1 MKNKIISKIDDG
13 DRLFFF
19 SLIFLTLFLVDL
31 EVRFFGKMGLI
42 LVEKDSISVVFA
54 ALCTI
59 ASLGS
64 AVLSIVISAFSTR
77 IFGFSIKDI
86 LSLSGSKPDISSTV
100 KQSFCIIL
108 IAIAT
113 YILSLYTT
121 TTFLLITVTLIILQ
135 SSVELWYLLVNEE
148 HAATY
153 LVDLL
158 TASKDA
164 KHSKYLKQ
172 LYMGLEETLETKD
185 ILVLERYVL
194 GIEVVYSKTQLIDD
208 QASVILL
215 QCIKHIFPKACLNFG
230 FVDAY
235 RWIVNFGSD
244 FNKLDID
251 SSTAVS
257 SYFDKLLYCD
267 ERSIG
272 DFSLQKN
279 IDDILQ
285 RLNIDKDD
293 KERLVFY
300 YFENLIKNKIISR
313 DIKFDQ
319 LRTSIDYLTSRFDD
333 NFGVSRAN
341 LIVYIYKCYVV
352 ENDDKD
358 FREFV
363 HSTIINGLAVNNRY
377 NRTRTYI
384 SAVAEI
390 FRMLYFYSKYEKETI
405 VQKHRKELESL
416 FSYKRTTITA
426 YSTCLFELLH
436 VNSVDI
442 LNWLIR
448 DTENAYLNESTNR
461 TFEFFPYNYISKA
474 LVWSRANLLKFSF
487 LFYCIEWQHFNHY
500 PINIISDT
508 NKGNKEISEFMIRDV
523 LYFFDISSDSE
534 FIQLKDFIKNEM
546 SDMQYC
552 LNTGG
557 VIPTREV
564 IRNYEFFNKT
574 LDQIIQSD
582 DKQTKLPTN
591 QEIQESNKLLIRK
604 LNEMK
609 FFVLDESKDLTG
621 AIVLKIAPSIIKREK
636 VTAERLAEES
646 KAEIIS
652 YCNEFLART
661 IPKFRVEFNITGVR
675 SMLQI
680 LKRDNFVFRNYTY
693 YDDWG
698 LSEDI
703 RVSEDYRCLK
713 EIIDLIDF
721 KYYQELNGA
730 YFLTRNRVVLNASVE
745 FEPFRAPFKKECMEY
760 LQYYKVAEGKYQ
772 IDGVVRNLE
781 KSIDFIIK
789 THVLVSSTI
798 KVITDIN
805 LNMGIKIEFK

>member
-1 MKNKIISKIDDG
+1 M
-13 DRLFFF
+13 
-19 SLIFLTLFLVDL
+19 
-31 EVRFFGKMGLI
+31 
-42 LVEKDSISVVFA
+42 
-54 ALCTI
+54 
-59 ASLGS
+59 
-64 AVLSIVISAFSTR
+64 
-77 IFGFSIKDI
+77 
-86 LSLSGSKPDISSTV
+86 
-100 KQSFCIIL
+100 
-108 IAIAT
+108 
-113 YILSLYTT
+113 
-121 TTFLLITVTLIILQ
+121 
-135 SSVELWYLLVNEE
+135 
-148 HAATY
+148 
-153 LVDLL
+153 
-158 TASKDA
+158 
-164 KHSKYLKQ
+164 
-172 LYMGLEETLETKD
+172 
-185 ILVLERYVL
+185 
-194 GIEVVYSKTQLIDD
+194 
-208 QASVILL
+208 
-215 QCIKHIFPKACLNFG
+215 
-230 FVDAY
+230 
-235 RWIVNFGSD
+235 
-244 FNKLDID
+244 
-251 SSTAVS
+251 
-257 SYFDKLLYCD
+257 
-267 ERSIG
+267 
-272 DFSLQKN
+272 
-279 IDDILQ
+279 
-285 RLNIDKDD
+285 
-293 KERLVFY
+293 
-300 YFENLIKNKIISR
+300 
-313 DIKFDQ
+313 
-319 LRTSIDYLTSRFDD
+319 
-333 NFGVSRAN
+333 
-341 LIVYIYKCYVV
+341 
-352 ENDDKD
+352 
-358 FREFV
+358 
-363 HSTIINGLAVNNRY
+363 
-377 NRTRTYI
+377 
-384 SAVAEI
+384 
-390 FRMLYFYSKYEKETI
+390 
-405 VQKHRKELESL
+405 
-416 FSYKRTTITA
+416 
-426 YSTCLFELLH
+426 
-436 VNSVDI
+436 
-442 LNWLIR
+442 
-448 DTENAYLNESTNR
+448 
-461 TFEFFPYNYISKA
+461 
-474 LVWSRANLLKFSF
+474 LKFSF